1 MQMHVS
7 FKYEVVLNDT
17 CGLHGGE
24 KQKLP
29 GHLRGLAAEK
39 SANSPCP
46 GGQRASS
53 VPMVKSSWTVESASS
68 ITSPS
73 RAASRSPCSLRMG
86 HLWAACLRAKFSTFS
101 GPLGAQPRNATRL
114 SHPQQTWCAPPPTVQ
129 SPLPSPVLTT
139 ASSVHSCPFSPYS
152 LPLVVHFTPSL
163 PTTQAEPLAEPGA
176 LSTSPLS
183 SQPFKP
189 ALRNE

>member
-1 MQMHVS
+1 MHGS
-7 FKYEVVLNDT
+7 FKHDVVFNDT

-86 HLWAACLRAKFSTFS
+86 HLWAACLRAKFSHLLWPLGGTAPQCHAPVPPPANLVRTSAHSSVSTPLPGLDHCKQRALLPIQSLFTAFGCSFHTFS
-101 GPLGAQPRNATRL
+101 SDDSGR
-114 SHPQQTWCAPPPTVQ
+114 
-129 SPLPSPVLTT
+129 
-139 ASSVHSCPFSPYS
+139 AS
-152 LPLVVHFTPSL
+152 
-163 PTTQAEPLAEPGA
+163 G
-176 LSTSPLS
+176 
-183 SQPFKP
+183 
-189 ALRNE
+189 

>member
-1 MQMHVS
+1 MHAS
-7 FKYEVVLNDT
+7 FKYDVVFNDT

-29 GHLRGLAAEK
+29 EHLRGLAAEK

-53 VPMVKSSWTVESASS
+53 VPMVKSSWTVKSASS

-86 HLWAACLRAKFSTFS
+86 HLWAACLRAKFSHLLW
-101 GPLGAQPRNATRL
+101 PLGGTA
-114 SHPQQTWCAPPPTVQ
+114 PQCHAPVPPPANLVRTSAHSSV
-129 SPLPSPVLTT
+129 STPLPGLDT

-163 PTTQAEPLAEPGA
+163 PRTQAEPLAEPGA